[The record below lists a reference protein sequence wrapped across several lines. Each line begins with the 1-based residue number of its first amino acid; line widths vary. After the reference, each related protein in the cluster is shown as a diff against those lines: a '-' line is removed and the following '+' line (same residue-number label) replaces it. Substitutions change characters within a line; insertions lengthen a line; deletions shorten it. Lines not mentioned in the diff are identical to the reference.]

1 MPLPVRKSTDR
12 VPCKIVFLDKDKLLG
27 MLADL
32 QKLEV
37 VQIIEGRD

>member
-1 MPLPVRKSTDR
+1 MLADAARELADTVFAPTHPLQ
-12 VPCKIVFLDKDKLLG
+12 G

-37 VQIIEGRD
+37 VRIIEGRD